1 MAITL
6 NAKGTTNPF
15 FKIGRRGTTLY
26 QGTADPS
33 ITYTIL
39 QSDIWLDTTS
49 NSLKFR
55 NDSNAWIDSASYN
68 DTDVTA
74 HLSQFDSNI
83 LPDTDDAYTLGNATN
98 RWQNL
103 YASNGTIDTLTVS
116 GDLVVSGAVTT
127 IDTQNLTVADNIIIL
142 NNDVTGTPTED
153 AGLEIE
159 RGTATNV
166 SVAWNESTDRWSFTN
181 DGTTYFNLAV
191 NTDDITEGSSNLY
204 YTNARFDARLALTV
218 DTITNAPTAGQI
230 LVWDAVNSKFIP
242 SNNVSVGADAVASG
256 SGAINY
262 NSATGVLTYTPPDLS
277 SYIASVAF
285 SDITSK
291 PTTIAGYGI
300 TDAFS
305 GAYTDLTGK
314 PTLPTSLLDLN
325 ITDGTVGQILVTNGN
340 GAFSFATLDIS
351 DFTDGSSL
359 LGNSSYYATKVGYNL
374 ADETDTSSIVLNPG
388 DAVTPATFRGDVINN
403 IGTVIVDVSSTSV
416 TFSGGL
422 AGNVYGDVYNP
433 TGANKILESGTGN
446 LDSSLTV
453 DTANA
458 TTLNATTTNISVA
471 NISGI
476 ATFTGGSADFT
487 GTTTIGNWNGAVYD
501 RTGST
506 LIIEDDATPSPIV
519 HANLDGDVTGTVTGS
534 LNGTVTGILYGDHH
548 GDVTSPTS
556 LVPIITTG
564 PVRDT
569 LTIHDAHIDKIKA
582 PGTNG
587 ATILNTSGATTLS
600 GHNVHL
606 TGSLYGDIG
615 DTLANDPVLTV
626 GTGNNDSQ
634 LSVTTASI
642 DELSVENITGTGNI
656 TTTGALTVTGDITTT
671 NGTVTMDRLA
681 LSSTQTTVSPLQLTA
696 GALQDGVGALR
707 IDSVEP
713 DIYLNDTNSSGHSTV
728 TFATM
733 GTAAV
738 AIGKDSSEN
747 FYITVR
753 DDNSNSGGWRNDTL
767 VIDNTTG
774 NISLGYDQTVGGT
787 ITQGN
792 TDYYTKQYVLSG
804 TTTDATETELFVR
817 GISNNRIPV
826 ATDTT
831 IFYDISFVA
840 RRTDATGESAG
851 LVLKGVVDNF
861 SGTVADVGDLYEI
874 LVASDN
880 VNLAVEA
887 AADNT
892 NDAIKVTVTGEA
904 SKTFRW
910 TAIVKTTEVA
920 Q

>member
-26 QGTADPS
+26 QGAADPS

-39 QSDIWLDTTS
+39 QGDIWIDTTS

-55 NDSNAWIDSASYN
+55 NGSNAWTDSSSYN

-204 YTNARFDARLALTV
+204 YTNARVDTRLALTI

-340 GAFSFATLDIS
+340 GAFSFSDI
-351 DFTDGSSL
+351 
-359 LGNSSYYATKVGYNL
+359 
-374 ADETDTSSIVLNPG
+374 
-388 DAVTPATFRGDVINN
+388 IN
-403 IGTVIVDVSSTSV
+403 G
-416 TFSGGL
+416 
-422 AGNVYGDVYNP
+422 
-433 TGANKILESGTGN
+433 
-446 LDSSLTV
+446 
-453 DTANA
+453 
-458 TTLNATTTNISVA
+458 
-471 NISGI
+471 
-476 ATFTGGSADFT
+476 TFTGTLT
-487 GTTTIGNWNGAVYD
+487 GNVI
-501 RTGST
+501 
-506 LIIEDDATPSPIV
+506 
-519 HANLDGDVTGTVTGS
+519 GS
-534 LNGTVTGILYGDHH
+534 LNGNVTGTLFGDHQ
-548 GDVTSPTS
+548 GDVKSPSS

-569 LTIHDAHIDKIKA
+569 LSIHDAHIDKIKA

-587 ATILNTSGATTLS
+587 ATILDTSGATTLS

-606 TGSLYGDIG
+606 TGALYGDIG
-615 DTLANDPVLTV
+615 DTLANNPVLTV

-634 LSVTTASI
+634 LVVTTASI
-642 DELSVENITGTGNI
+642 DDLSVQNP
-656 TTTGALTVTGDITTT
+656 TVT
-671 NGTVTMDRLA
+671 R
-681 LSSTQTTVSPLQLTA
+681 
-696 GALQDGVGALR
+696 
-707 IDSVEP
+707 
-713 DIYLNDTNSSGHSTV
+713 
-728 TFATM
+728 
-733 GTAAV
+733 
-738 AIGKDSSEN
+738 
-747 FYITVR
+747 
-753 DDNSNSGGWRNDTL
+753 TL
-767 VIDNTTG
+767 
-774 NISLGYDQTVGGT
+774 
-787 ITQGN
+787 TQGN

-817 GISNNRIPV
+817 GVPNNRIPV